1 MLNIINKIY
10 QYLFAS
16 WWRPLLW
23 IVIIGFLI
31 YTPTLFCDY
40 HYLDDNVLIKD
51 NFYKIAN
58 LSYIPQAF
66 LDGAFH
72 DPHGAELYYRPLL
85 TISFIIDA
93 QFGQDSLFF
102 FHLTDILLHLLT
114 ACLIYLILIKLKLS
128 QKLAALFTLLF
139 TVHPINLQAIAWL
152 PGRNDPL
159 MAIFIMAGFLF
170 FLHWLESN
178 KYKWYWWFLGFYA
191 ISLFTKETAIV
202 FPFLCLAFLFL
213 VKREKL
219 FTKKYW
225 LIGIPYILIT
235 IPWLFLRSAMID
247 STMSENYN
255 IWQSLSEN
263 APAIIPY
270 IGKIIF
276 PFNLSVFPYLADM
289 PMIYGLIAITGT
301 IALLIYS
308 KKTNWRY
315 VLFGFAWFL
324 LFLLPSFIRPLSSL
338 ADFSEHR
345 VYTSLLG
352 FILILWQ
359 IRIPIPKNI
368 NWKLTSTSI
377 SLFIII
383 LFSAINITHAKVYQD
398 KITFW
403 SDAVVNSPSSSFNR
417 NNLGAMYYLDGNYEK
432 ALRQWEKTLE
442 INPSEPLTHN
452 NIGLIYEKLGR
463 YAAAEQAYF
472 AELQINPYYDNVHF
486 NLGLLYAKT
495 GNNEQAAQY
504 WHKTI
509 ELNPNYFDAYLN
521 LAHYYQLQNNQEMVD
536 QLLEEFVLRGGTL
549 PDSLK

>member
-1 MLNIINKIY
+1 MTEYLNKI
-10 QYLFAS
+10 FIS
-16 WWRPLLW
+16 PWRPLL
-23 IVIIGFLI
+23 IIMVIGVLL
-31 YTPTLFCDY
+31 YLPTLFCDY

-51 NFYKIAN
+51 NFYKIQN

-66 LDGAFH
+66 LEGAFL
-72 DPHGAELYYRPLL
+72 DSYGAELYYRPLL

-93 QFGQDSLFF
+93 QFGQNSLFF
-102 FHLTDILLHLLT
+102 FHLTDIILHLIT
-114 ACLIYLILIKLKLS
+114 ACLIYLILIKLKLNK
-128 QKLAALFTLLF
+128 KLAFLFTLLF

-159 MAIFIMAGFLF
+159 LAVFVMAGFLF
-170 FLHWLESN
+170 FLNWLESN

-202 FPFLCLAFLFL
+202 FPFLCLAYLFL

-225 LIGIPYILIT
+225 LIGIPYIVIT
-235 IPWLFLRSAMID
+235 IPWLFLRSTIID
-247 STMSENYN
+247 SPMSENYN
-255 IWQSLSEN
+255 VWQSLSEN
-263 APAIIPY
+263 IPAIIPY

-289 PMIYGLIAITGT
+289 PMIYGLIAIAGIIT
-301 IALLIYS
+301 LLIYT
-308 KKTNWRY
+308 KNTNWRY
-315 VLFGFAWFL
+315 VIFGFTWFL
-324 LFLLPSFIRPLSSL
+324 LFLLPSFVRPLSSL

-359 IRIPIPKNI
+359 IRIPLPKNI
-368 NWKLTSTSI
+368 NWQKVGVI
-377 SLFIII
+377 FSLIII
-383 LFSAINITHAKVYQD
+383 VIFSTLNITHAKNYKN

-403 SDAVVNSPSSSFNR
+403 SDAVINSPSSSFNR
-417 NNLGAMYYLDGNYEK
+417 NNLGAMYYLDGEYEK

-442 INPSEPLTHN
+442 LNPNEPLTHN
-452 NIGLIYEKLGR
+452 NIGLIYEKLGQ
-463 YAAAEQAYF
+463 YTEAEQAYF
-472 AELQINPYYDNVHF
+472 AELQINPYYDITHF
-486 NLGLLYAKT
+486 NLGLLYARINK
-495 GNNEQAAQY
+495 GDKAAEY

-521 LAHYYQLQNNQEMVD
+521 LAQYYKLNDDQDTAD
-536 QLLEEFVLRGGTL
+536 QLLKEFIRRGGTVPENL
-549 PDSLK
+549 Q